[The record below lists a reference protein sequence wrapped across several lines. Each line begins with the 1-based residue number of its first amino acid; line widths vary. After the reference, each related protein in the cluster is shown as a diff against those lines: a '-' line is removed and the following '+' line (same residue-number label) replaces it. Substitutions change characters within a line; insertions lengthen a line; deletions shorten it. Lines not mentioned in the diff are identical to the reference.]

1 MSTDLRPALKIET
14 AQVLCVEIVAGPDAA
29 PEDQAKSLE
38 ILNGV
43 LRKSDAYRGA
53 EATGKLRQ
61 LPRPGGIALVFSGT
75 PDGPVRCAIQV
86 AKGLRAHAGLSVRM
100 GIYRGPVA
108 DLTELD
114 DDAEPASGLRTA
126 QRLMECGDAGH
137 ILMTRRLAE
146 SLSIYR
152 HWQPHLEH
160 LGECQTPDG
169 EVISVVNLYTGEVGN
184 PEMPSRIHFVP
195 VAPQDAADRIVR
207 WRILLAVLA
216 AFALV
221 LLLLSFGLPKFLR
234 QDPAPVLAS
243 VEPEVAI
250 PEKSIAVL
258 PLENIAGTAES
269 AMFTDGVHD
278 EILGQLAKLSDLKV
292 ISRTS
297 VLQYKT
303 PRARNLREIAR
314 QLGVAHVLEGTV
326 QQLENRVRVSVQLID
341 ARTDAHLWAQTYDR
355 VLADVFAIQTE
366 IASTVTE
373 QLKVRLTPRERE
385 ALARAATT
393 DLVAE
398 KLFRQAW
405 QHVTTGDNPDGKRNL
420 HQAIR
425 LLEEVVER
433 DPQFM
438 RAYQLLANS
447 QLDLYWLGFDHTD
460 ARREA
465 AREVV
470 ERAVRVNPNAGE
482 THLTQ
487 AIFAYHGYRDY
498 DRARAEL
505 ELARNLLPNDPVIH
519 VHAAA
524 MDRRQGRWNEAERNF
539 ERTVQIDPRNYR
551 FLVEAGL
558 TSEARRHYPQ
568 ASQFY
573 ERALA
578 VTPGNPFARTQAAAV
593 PFLEHG
599 NLEPL
604 QAELAA
610 ILKTDPTAST
620 AVANTLFHVSLAT
633 RDLEGAKRAIHAIP
647 QEGLRD
653 FRNNSLWA
661 RDWFVG
667 LAART
672 FGHEEAAQAAFAAA
686 RQVELD
692 TVGSQPDY
700 APAWGRL
707 GLIEAALGNKEAA
720 LQASRKACE
729 LLPVALDTLDGTNLR
744 VHLAMTYLWVGEKE
758 LALAELE
765 EITKLPAS
773 VHFGELARY
782 PQWDALRGDAR
793 FEKIVNSLRA
803 VDARP

>member
-1 MSTDLRPALKIET
+1 MSTDLRPAPKIET
-14 AQVLCVEIVAGPDAA
+14 AQLLCIEIVAGPDSS
-29 PEDQAKSLE
+29 PEEQAKSLE
-38 ILNGV
+38 ILTGV
-43 LRKSDAYRGA
+43 LRDTDAYRGA
-53 EATGKLRQ
+53 EATGKLSL
-61 LPRPGGIALVFSGT
+61 LPRPAGIAVVFSGT
-75 PDGPVRCAIQV
+75 PDGPVRCSIQV
-86 AKGLRAHAGLSVRM
+86 AKGLRAHPRLNVRM

-108 DLTELD
+108 ELTEL
-114 DDAEPASGLRTA
+114 ENGSGPAPGLRTA

-137 ILMTRRLAE
+137 ILLTRRLAE

-160 LGECQTPDG
+160 LGECQTPEG

-184 PEMPSRIHFVP
+184 PEIPSRIQFVP
-195 VAPQDAADRIVR
+195 VAPEDAADR
-207 WRILLAVLA
+207 AVPLRKRLPILA

-221 LLLLSFGLPKFLR
+221 VVLISFILPKFLY
-234 QDPAPVLAS
+234 QAPAPVAPPAEPVVS
-243 VEPEVAI
+243 V

-258 PLENIAGTAES
+258 PLENIAGTPES

-297 VLQYKT
+297 VMQYKT

-326 QQLENRVRVSVQLID
+326 QQLDDHVRVSVQLID

-355 VLADVFAIQTE
+355 VVADVFAIQTE
-366 IASTVTE
+366 IARAVTE

-385 ALARAATT
+385 ALAQAATT

-420 HQAIR
+420 LQAIR

-447 QLDLYWLGFDHTD
+447 QMDLYWLGFDHTD

-470 ERAVRVNPNAGE
+470 ERAARVNPNAGE
-482 THLTQ
+482 THLAQ
-487 AIFAYHGYRDY
+487 AIFSYHGYRDY

-551 FLVEAGL
+551 FLLEAGL
-558 TSEARRHYPQ
+558 TSEARRHYRK

-573 ERALA
+573 EKALTI
-578 VTPGNPFARTQAAAV
+578 TPGNPFARTQAAAI

-599 NLEPL
+599 DLQPL

-610 ILKTDPTAST
+610 ILKADPGAST
-620 AVANTLFHVSLAT
+620 AVANALFHVSLAT
-633 RDLEGAKRAIHAIP
+633 RDLEGAKRAINAIP

-667 LAART
+667 LAARA
-672 FGHEEAAQAAFAAA
+672 FGNEEAAQAAFTAA
-686 RQVELD
+686 REVELG
-692 TVGSQPDY
+692 TVRSQPDY

-720 LQASRKACE
+720 IQASRKACE
-729 LLPVALDTLDGTNLR
+729 LLPLTLDTLDGTNLR

-758 LALAELE
+758 LALRELE
-765 EITKLPAS
+765 EIAKLPAS
-773 VHFGELARY
+773 VHFGELALY
-782 PQWDALRGDAR
+782 PQWDALRGDPR
-793 FEKIVNSLRA
+793 FEKIVNSLRP
-803 VDARP
+803 VPVRP